1 MSFMEKITIDL
12 MENRKDLHKRRRL
25 LVRMILLINTALWF
39 HGFSILIS
47 SLMLLFVAQ
56 AWGHLQQL
64 QKRDRWLED
73 VALQV
78 SATKWWHQQ
87 VQAGE
92 QSTPSTGQTTQPW
105 PSVWTRSVNQVYT
118 SLIGWRIILTCNK
131 YFSVAS
137 IENGP

>member
-1 MSFMEKITIDL
+1 
-12 MENRKDLHKRRRL
+12 
-25 LVRMILLINTALWF
+25 MILLINTALWF
-39 HGFSILIS
+39 HVFSILIS
-47 SLMLLFVAQ
+47 SVMLLFVAQ

-78 SATKWWHQQ
+78 SATERWHQQ

>member
-1 MSFMEKITIDL
+1 

-39 HGFSILIS
+39 HCFSILIS
-47 SLMLLFVAQ
+47 SVMLLFVAQ
-56 AWGHLQQL
+56 AWRHLQQL

-78 SATKWWHQQ
+78 SAAEWRHQQ
-87 VQAGE
+87 VQTGE

-105 PSVWTRSVNQVYT
+105 PSVWTRSVNQGYK

-137 IENGP
+137 FENGHQTMYFDFSDSE